1 MNTNKPK
8 SPLNEYELYA
18 LKSARALVP
27 GDPPPPW
34 KLRLSISAAGLL
46 AGGWDAQE
54 NFIVISMDGYSINS
68 PVTGEQ
74 SLILGRDEALDSL
87 IDNDLKFRIPTSGE
101 IINIFGASAGDGIHM
116 TDDNWL
122 LKVMYPWW
130 PQAIVTLE
138 KLYQGAPH
146 DWGTTY
152 ALATSLGDGWT
163 KCGFSPS
170 GKHFALLSSY
180 DVDLFTRA
188 SS

>member
-1 MNTNKPK
+1 MNKPT

-27 GDPPPPW
+27 GDPPSPW
-34 KLRLSISAAGLL
+34 KLRLSFSAAGLR
-46 AGGWDAQE
+46 AGGWDTQE

-68 PVTGEQ
+68 PVTGEK
-74 SLILGRDEALDSL
+74 SLILGSDEALDSL

-101 IINIFGASAGDGIHM
+101 IINVFGVTAGDGIHV
-116 TDDNWL
+116 TDDSWSL
-122 LKVMYPWW
+122 EIIYPWW

-152 ALATSLGDGWT
+152 ALKTDLGDGWV
-163 KCGFSPS
+163 KCGFSSS
-170 GKHFALLSSY
+170 GKHFALLGEPG
-180 DVDLFTRA
+180 VDLFTR
-188 SS
+188 SGV